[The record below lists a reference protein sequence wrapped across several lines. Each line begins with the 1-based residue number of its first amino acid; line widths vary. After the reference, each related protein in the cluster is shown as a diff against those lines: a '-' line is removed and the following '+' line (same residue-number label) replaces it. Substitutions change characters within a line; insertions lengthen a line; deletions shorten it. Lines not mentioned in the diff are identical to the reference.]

1 MDVLDEQVIIDYY
14 RQCCCRYVG
23 KYPLGRGYQLNRRV
37 VTYDYWNEDGY
48 KLLRLPEVSRG
59 CQQFRSHNRAA
70 IPNEDFDATGIAV
83 WSRKSVGGLRAKHWK
98 RDAHVR
104 RPVIARRNGMRHVI
118 SATNPLLALFRL
130 NATVVQR
137 DRTGQDS
144 FQLVAEPKAYD
155 RHTQYVDPRIDIEL
169 VGDFSDWRCYGHVM
183 PNRTENHFRFREVIQ
198 RTRRASSDVHCERS
212 TSRRQTSL

>member
-1 MDVLDEQVIIDYY
+1 MGTNYSAYLKCLGVVNSSDRTIVLRY
-14 RQCCCRYVG
+14 RT
-23 KYPLGRGYQLNRRV
+23 KIS
-37 VTYDYWNEDGY
+37 T
-48 KLLRLPEVSRG
+48 LLESPSDPGSLSAVFAPS
-59 CQQFRSHNRAA
+59 
-70 IPNEDFDATGIAV
+70 TGN
-83 WSRKSVGGLRAKHWK
+83 
-98 RDAHVR
+98 
-104 RPVIARRNGMRHVI
+104 ARRNGMRHVI